1 MKTKPE
7 VIYSQRWT
15 FITKTGKRI
24 TVIMK
29 LRKFSKKLEYPEGLK
44 INWIAYNEDEPNER
58 VLFDNHHGKSLH
70 YHIDKDKLGVPFTWT
85 SRERVEALFWQKV
98 RHRFGYFELE

>member
-15 FITKTGKRI
+15 FVTETGKRI

-29 LRKFSKKLEYPEGLK
+29 LRKFSKRLEYPESLK
-44 INWIAYNEDEPNER
+44 IN
-58 VLFDNHHGKSLH
+58 
-70 YHIDKDKLGVPFTWT
+70 
-85 SRERVEALFWQKV
+85 
-98 RHRFGYFELE
+98 